1 MAKKK
6 DAAEPTVEEALE
18 NMKAAEG
25 EEKIAAAR
33 EEYKAAKVRARE
45 EDAKARREAD
55 AKLGITTVVV
65 SEAPMNPIVG
75 YVHGRGEVRFEVGE
89 EARIPVE
96 FLPCLDD
103 MNAKYE
109 EV

>member
-1 MAKKK
+1 
-6 DAAEPTVEEALE
+6 
-18 NMKAAEG
+18 
-25 EEKIAAAR
+25 
-33 EEYKAAKVRARE
+33 
-45 EDAKARREAD
+45 
-55 AKLGITTVVV
+55 VV